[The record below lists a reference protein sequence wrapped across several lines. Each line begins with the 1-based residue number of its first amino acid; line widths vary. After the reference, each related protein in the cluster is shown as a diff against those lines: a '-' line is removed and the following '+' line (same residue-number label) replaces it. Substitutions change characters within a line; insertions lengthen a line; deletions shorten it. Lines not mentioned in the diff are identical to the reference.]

1 MKLWLKLHF
10 FQSSARSTVSLINK
24 RKWEINPTEDFDI
37 NFEKTTVYESWQEDW
52 EKKKKKKVLK
62 NA

>member
-1 MKLWLKLHF
+1 MLAKY
-10 FQSSARSTVSLINK
+10 SSRQTEAARSTVSLINK

-52 EKKKKKKVLK
+52 GKKKKKKV
-62 NA
+62 